1 MLQIL
6 PPTRHLGR
14 RAALS
19 ASLTYALLLAG
30 PGVYLPFFPLWL
42 AARGLTPAEIGILL
56 AIPMVMR
63 VVASAPFSRLGD
75 GALGP
80 RRTFLLMVCGS
91 ALGYAALALTHGFWP
106 IAVAMVAMSAFLAP
120 TVPLLDVIVLQGVAL
135 HGHDY
140 GRIRQWGSV
149 AWLLAS
155 LTAGVVLVA
164 LPIGTLP
171 PILAM
176 LSALTVLVGLTLP
189 DDRRG
194 FRGATA
200 ETDQGPEPRFALFVL
215 FSAGVACLQGAHSFL
230 YSFGTLIFEGNGF
243 TSAEIGVLWA
253 VGVVLE
259 TTLFLVAGNVAG
271 ALGPYRM
278 IGIGAIAG
286 IVRWALMGLDPGSG
300 LATGALQAMHGLSF
314 AAVHLGTMRWLS
326 RYGRR
331 RAARQGLVASVI
343 GAGLGTGAATAGP
356 LYEALHAQGYWVMAG
371 VSLLGLGLV
380 VAARRL
386 DRPSDQPQ
394 SSAVAGWTVE
404 PS

>member
-1 MLQIL
+1 LHSPHPAPGMA
-6 PPTRHLGR
+6 R

-42 AARGLTPAEIGILL
+42 SGRGLSPAEIGLLL
-56 AIPMVMR
+56 AIPMAMR
-63 VVASAPFSRLGD
+63 VVASAPFARLGD
-75 GALGP
+75 GRLGP
-80 RRTFLLMVCGS
+80 RRTFLIRVCGS
-91 ALGYAALALTHGFWP
+91 AIGYAALALTHGFWP

-164 LPIGTLP
+164 LPIATLP

-189 DDRRG
+189 DDRKG
-194 FRGATA
+194 LRGAA
-200 ETDQGPEPRFALFVL
+200 RETEAGREPSLALFVL
-215 FSAGVACLQGAHSFL
+215 FCAGVACLQGAHSFL
-230 YSFGTLIFEGNGF
+230 YSFGTLIFESNGF
-243 TSAEIGVLWA
+243 SSAEIGVLWA

-259 TTLFLVAGNVAG
+259 TTLFLVAGNLAG

-278 IGIGAIAG
+278 IGIGAVAG
-286 IVRWALMGLDPGSG
+286 ILRWTLMGFDPGSG
-300 LATGALQAMHGLSF
+300 LATGALQAMHGFSF

-331 RAARQGLVASVI
+331 RAARQGLVASAI
-343 GAGLGTGAATAGP
+343 GAGLALGAILAGP
-356 LYEALHAQGYWVMAG
+356 LYQAMHAEGYWVMAG
-371 VSLLGLGLV
+371 VAVLGLGLV

-386 DRPSDQPQ
+386 DRPGAQPQ
-394 SSAVAGWTVE
+394 SAG
-404 PS
+404 PGG